1 MTRLKDK
8 GLQPKKQMLDNQALR
23 AFLDV
28 IEENGLEW
36 ELVPPHNHRRN
47 VAERAIQ
54 TAKGHIIANVLGCD
68 PTFPL
73 KEWHRIIP
81 QMELTLNMLGPS
93 NVRHTVSAH
102 TYVYGQ
108 HDYNRMPLAPLGCAT
123 QCFAA
128 NTQRLTFGA
137 HSMDSWYIGT
147 SNEHYRCQK
156 VFLKETRAEQITDTI
171 IFHHKRITCPTVS
184 AADAIVA
191 AANKLNQTIQNNM
204 KESLTNVDMNELDR
218 LENIFQEA
226 AQKISEAD
234 ARQLRVP
241 RRNDTTPRVSTNNAE
256 EQNRSDIA
264 PRVETLQEDGPR
276 YMTRSQKRIRGS
288 IATDVMLTV
297 IQLTSPVLN
306 PKRLASRKYP
316 LEMLCEFANA
326 VMDDETGDMLEYRQL
341 IKRPKY

>member
-1 MTRLKDK
+1 
-8 GLQPKKQMLDNQALR
+8 MLDNEAPR

-73 KEWHRIIP
+73 KEWHRILP
-81 QMELTLNMLGPS
+81 QIELTLNMLRPS
-93 NVRHTVSAH
+93 NVRQTVSAH

-156 VFLKETRAEQITDTI
+156 VFLKETRAERITDTI

-191 AANKLNQTIQNNM
+191 AANNLNQTIQNNM

-218 LENIFQEA
+218 LANIFQEA

-234 ARQLRVP
+234 ARQPRVP
-241 RRNDTTPRVSTNNAE
+241 RRNDTTRRGCLPTMLRSKFGGHCSEGGDIAGRRTKIHDTQSKAHSRLNCNGCDVDGHTINFPSVESKTTGITQVSTRN
-256 EQNRSDIA
+256 
-264 PRVETLQEDGPR
+264 V
-276 YMTRSQKRIRGS
+276 
-288 IATDVMLTV
+288 V
-297 IQLTSPVLN
+297 
-306 PKRLASRKYP
+306 
-316 LEMLCEFANA
+316 
-326 VMDDETGDMLEYRQL
+326 
-341 IKRPKY
+341 